1 MIKSASLSFPSLKI
15 ERAFDNL
22 VLWESLVYFLNS
34 GCRDAISSIETSY
47 CLLILDTND
56 KQKTFYLSFLT
67 ALLSIDLHFP

>member
-34 GCRDAISSIETSY
+34 GCRDAISSIETY
-47 CLLILDTND
+47 
-56 KQKTFYLSFLT
+56 
-67 ALLSIDLHFP
+67 